1 LNKFPLQK
9 TAVAANAQQDVE
21 VALLHEAYARLRQ
34 SLVMVVVVS
43 CIFAGLLWPFFPTPL
58 MALWLI
64 AILSVAAARYLLW
77 RSFQHVQSQPISVKR
92 WRRLFFAGSAAAG
105 FAWSLGPTLMMPE
118 AGSAS
123 PMLFVGTLLSV
134 CAVAISALAAQQ
146 GAMQVFIF
154 AALAPPAVA
163 IWNTGGHVERVAA
176 AILVAG
182 LITLIIVGRRSSRA
196 MRDLLETQFR
206 IQEILNTAM
215 DAVIG
220 MDSYGRITDWNLR
233 AEIIFGRPKDEVL
246 GADFHDTVFP
256 DGIKANQRQHL
267 TQFMATR
274 DDRFLRQRIETTGK
288 RQGAEE
294 FPIELTITPLK
305 TGNAWHFT
313 AFIEEITERKQAER
327 KLLETNQKLALQ
339 FDQAPLGVIEWD
351 KNFRVVQWNPA
362 AERIFGFTAQEALGQ
377 YANFIVSDEARRK
390 LSPVLK
396 ELLAGTGGGNS
407 VNENIRKNG
416 DSIQC
421 DWYNASLRDASGNV
435 VGVISLVDDIT
446 SRKAAEDEIR
456 NLAFYDHLTGLPNRR
471 LLIDRVRQ
479 AAISSTR
486 TARYCALLF
495 LDLDNFKTLND
506 TLGHDLGD
514 LLLQQVASRVSSCVR
529 KGDTVARLGGDEFVV
544 MLEELS
550 ERREDAVIQTE
561 AIAAKILAAFAQPFQ
576 LDTYEYNS
584 ATSIGVTLFADHD
597 GSTDELLKRADLAMY
612 QAKAGGRNTLRFFN
626 PEMQT
631 AVTTRAAME
640 DSFRKA
646 ILNKHFALH
655 YQAQVT
661 AEGRISGA
669 EVLLRWMHP
678 RRGMVSPVEFVPFAE
693 DTGLILPLGR
703 WVLETACAQ
712 LALWANRAEMAHLS
726 VAVNVSSRQL
736 KQPNFVDEVLC
747 IVVNSGANPQRL
759 KLELTESLLV
769 DDVEDAITKMTALK
783 AKGVGFSL
791 DDFGTGYSSL
801 SYLKRLPLD
810 QLKIDQGFV
819 RHVLTDPN
827 DMAIAKM
834 IIALAESL
842 GLAVIAEGVET
853 IEQRDFLANLGC
865 SNYQGYLV
873 SRPLALE
880 EFEEFVMTSDA
891 LSLTS
896 SGRG

>member
-1 LNKFPLQK
+1 MSEFPLHPPP
-9 TAVAANAQQDVE
+9 AADDAQQDVE
-21 VALLHEAYARLRQ
+21 VALLHDAYARLRQ
-34 SLVMVVVVS
+34 SLFMVLAVS

-58 MALWLI
+58 MTIWLI
-64 AILSVAAARYLLW
+64 VILGVAAARYLLW
-77 RSFQHVQSQPISVKR
+77 VAYQRARSETLDLAL
-92 WRRLFFAGSAAAG
+92 WGRLFWAGSAAAG
-105 FAWSLGPTLMMPE
+105 AAWALGPTLMMPE
-118 AGSAS
+118 AGSAE

-134 CAVAISALAAQQ
+134 CAVAISTLASQQ
-146 GAMQVFIF
+146 AAMQVFIV

-163 IWNTGGHVERVAA
+163 LWNTDGDVERVAA
-176 AILVAG
+176 AVLVAG
-182 LITLIIVGRRSSRA
+182 LLSLIIVGRRSSRA
-196 MRDLLETQFR
+196 MRHLLETQFR

-220 MDSYGRITDWNLR
+220 MDAHGKITDWNLR
-233 AEIIFGRPKDEVL
+233 AEAIFGWPKDEVM
-246 GADFHDTVFP
+246 GMVFHDTVFP
-256 DGIKANQRQHL
+256 ERIRGDRRHDL
-267 TQFMATR
+267 TRFLSTR
-274 DDRFLRQRIETTGK
+274 DDRTLKQRIETTGT
-288 RQGAEE
+288 RRSGEE

-305 TGNAWHFT
+305 TANTWHFT
-313 AFIEEITERKQAER
+313 AFIEDITDRKEAER

-351 KNFRVVQWNPA
+351 TDFRVVQWNPA
-362 AERIFGFTAQEALGQ
+362 AEKIFGFSEEEALGQ
-377 YANFIVSDEARRK
+377 HANFIVPDTRR
-390 LSPVLK
+390 SRVTPVMD
-396 ELLAGTGGGNS
+396 ELLAGTGGGNN

-421 DWYNASLRDASGNV
+421 DWYYASLRDANGDV

-446 SRKAAEDEIR
+446 SRKVAEDEIR

-479 AAISSTR
+479 AMATS
-486 TARYCALLF
+486 ARSEKYCALLF

-506 TLGHDLGD
+506 TLGHDIGD

-550 ERREDAVIQTE
+550 EFMQEAVMQTE
-561 AIAAKILAAFAQPFQ
+561 AVGSKILAAFTQPYQ
-576 LDTYEYNS
+576 LDAYEHVS
-584 ATSIGVTLFADHD
+584 TTSIGVTLFAARD
-597 GSTDELLKRADLAMY
+597 GSTEDLLKRADLAMY
-612 QAKAGGRNTLRFFN
+612 QAKAGGRNTLRFFD
-626 PEMQT
+626 PQMQT

-640 DSFRKA
+640 ESFREALLKDQ
-646 ILNKHFALH
+646 FELH

-661 AEGRISGA
+661 AQGHISGA
-669 EVLLRWMHP
+669 EVLLRWQHP
-678 RRGMVSPVEFVPFAE
+678 KRGMVSPVEFIPFAE

-703 WVLETACAQ
+703 WVLETACAR
-712 LALWANRAEMAHLS
+712 LSLWARTPEMAHLT

-736 KQPNFVDEVLC
+736 KHPNFVDEVLG
-747 IVVNSGANPQRL
+747 ILAHSGANPHRL

-769 DDVEDAITKMTALK
+769 DDVEDAISKMTALK
-783 AKGVGFSL
+783 ARGVGFSL

-834 IIALAESL
+834 IIVLAESL

-853 IEQRDFLANLGC
+853 IEQRDFLAHLGC
-865 SNYQGYLV
+865 TAYQGFLI
-873 SRPLALE
+873 SRPLPLDA
-880 EFEEFVMTSDA
+880 FEEFVSA
-891 LSLTS
+891 HPQA
-896 SGRG
+896 GIA